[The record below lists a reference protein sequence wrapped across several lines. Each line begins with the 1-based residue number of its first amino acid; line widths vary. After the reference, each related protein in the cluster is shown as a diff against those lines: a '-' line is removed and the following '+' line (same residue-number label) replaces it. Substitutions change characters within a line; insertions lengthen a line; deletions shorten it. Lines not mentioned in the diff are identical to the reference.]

1 MDLSKTVRNPQF
13 RSIICKAFSF
23 KCALSGMDE
32 IQCDAAHIIPKDR
45 NDTAPNGMFLSRE
58 LHSSYDRY
66 IWCINPSSERICEH
80 RPGFSSYTI
89 EISDKYKDKKLSI
102 DNYKYK
108 SIEVKSWSRE
118 FIVKAYRD
126 YKQENYP
133 EDFQYIDESL
143 KEDNRVNCEY
153 CGEEYTKKGMK
164 KHHSSCRSKCPR
176 KDN

>member
-23 KCALSGMDE
+23 KWALTGMDE
-32 IQCDAAHIIPKDR
+32 IQCEAAHIIPKDR
-45 NDTAPNGMFLSRE
+45 NDTAPNGMLLSRE
-58 LHSSYDRY
+58 LHYLYDRY
-66 IWCINPSSERICEH
+66 IWCINPTTERICEH

-102 DNYKYK
+102 HNYRYK

-118 FIVKAYRD
+118 FIVKAYTD

-133 EDFQYIDESL
+133 EDFQYNDVSS
-143 KEDNRVNCEY
+143 KEDNRVECEY
-153 CGEEYTKKGMK
+153 CGKEYTKKGIK
-164 KHHSSCRSKCPR
+164 IHQSKCLR

>member
-1 MDLSKTVRNPQF
+1 MDLSKTSRNPQF
-13 RSIICKAFSF
+13 RNLICKAFSF
-23 KCALSGMDE
+23 KCALSGMDK

-102 DNYKYK
+102 HNYKYK

-133 EDFQYIDESL
+133 EDFQYIDEPL
-143 KEDNRVNCEY
+143 KEDNRVECEY
-153 CGEEYTKKGMK
+153 CGIKYTKKGIK
-164 KHHSSCRSKCPR
+164 IHQSKCPR